1 MSGYRPFIGL
11 EIHVELTTQSKM
23 FCGCCA
29 DHFHK
34 EPNTQTCPVC
44 LGLPGALPVP
54 NKKAID
60 WTVFLGLV
68 LGCRINKHSYFERKQ
83 YFYPDLPKGFQISQ
97 YERPFCF
104 KGWFDEVNITRVHL
118 EEDTGKLIHRKI
130 EGEKVTLIDFNRC
143 GVPLV
148 EIVTEPEIKSAEHAK
163 EWLKKLQ
170 RVIRS
175 LSISDCD
182 MEKGSMRLEANVS
195 VSKNGKLPSY
205 KVELKNINSFRFV
218 EKAIEFEIQRQTELF
233 EKGQKI
239 EQETRG
245 FESDKGV
252 TYLQRSKEEAFEYRY
267 FPEPDIPPIVFTDG
281 ELDKIRKQIPELPEE
296 KRQRFVK
303 EYSLNEQEAD
313 YFVSNPSAAQY
324 FEVLYLEKNF
334 NLDFRE
340 TARLI
345 INKKIDW
352 ENISPADFK
361 AEVAVLQEGGLSDQ
375 VELAKAAKIVVDG
388 NPKAVA
394 DYRKGKTN
402 TVGFLVGQM
411 MKKTKV
417 DPNLARQEL
426 LKILE

>member
-1 MSGYRPFIGL
+1 MSGYQPFIGL
-11 EIHVELTTQSKM
+11 EIHVELATKSKM
-23 FCGCCA
+23 FCGCSA
-29 DHFHK
+29 HHFHK

-97 YERPFCF
+97 YEYPFCF
-104 KGWFDEVNITRVHL
+104 KGRFDGVNITRVHL

-130 EGEKVTLIDFNRC
+130 EEEKVTLIDFNRC

-170 RVIRS
+170 EVIRS

-195 VSKNGKLPSY
+195 VSRNGKLPSY
-205 KVELKNINSFRFV
+205 KVELKNINSFKFV
-218 EKAIEFEIQRQTELF
+218 EKAIEYEINRHIKLI
-233 EKGQKI
+233 EKGERVI
-239 EQETRG
+239 QETRG
-245 FESDKGV
+245 FNEDKGV

-267 FPEPDIPPIVFTDG
+267 FPEPDIPPIVFTDKAI
-281 ELDKIRKQIPELPEE
+281 EEIRKQIPELPEE
-296 KRQRFVK
+296 KRRRFMETYGLGKNEV
-303 EYSLNEQEAD
+303 EYLMINIAARD
-313 YFVSNPSAAQY
+313 YFEALSKQTNGTFDYREAA
-324 FEVLYLEKNF
+324 KI
-334 NLDFRE
+334 
-340 TARLI
+340 I
-345 INKKIDW
+345 INKRVDW
-352 ENISPADFK
+352 NKVDPKDFIREAK
-361 AEVAVLQEGGLSDQ
+361 KLKETGLLDQ
-375 VELAKAAKIVVDG
+375 GELVRIAREIVNE
-388 NPKAVA
+388 NPKAVV
-394 DYRKGKTN
+394 DFKNGKTN
-402 TVGFLVGQM
+402 VLGFLIGQM